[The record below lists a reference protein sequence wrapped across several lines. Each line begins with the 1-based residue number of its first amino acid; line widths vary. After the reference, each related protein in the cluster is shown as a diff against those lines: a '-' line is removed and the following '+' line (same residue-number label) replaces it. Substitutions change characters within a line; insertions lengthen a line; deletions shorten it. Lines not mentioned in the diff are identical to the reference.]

1 MTILVSS
8 VFKLPPSSCESSDN
22 YVDDLEVGLVKV
34 GKSLREIFPYKL
46 YSYQLKA
53 IQSLLNE
60 KDCFITVG
68 TGSGKSEVFLFPIFE
83 KILSGKMENAIIV
96 YPTKQLAEDQ
106 EKRIAKYCNKI
117 MEKTGE
123 KITYSRYN
131 GDLTKKEIDYI
142 EQEKPNII
150 LATLDKLFYRC
161 FKEGNEDFLDWLL
174 NTGMLVV
181 DEVHAGSGSYI
192 AHVREMIAVLRKV
205 NPKMRVV
212 LASATVREA
221 DKLRDKFI
229 PSAAIFRG
237 KTRRGKVTV
246 MVLKPKGLEEYLFEK
261 LDPYL
266 KKTKSVAVVFVDSI
280 QKVGEIVAKSNRQI
294 MMKTGAEL
302 DLVLAHSPYVCIN
315 SQLTRKEK
323 SEIAEKMLKGQIRIV
338 FATSLL
344 ELGMDIP
351 NIHHIIN
358 IGWPI
363 TGVNGL
369 LQRMGRLRFPDI
381 EQKKNFTVFLDPE
394 KTIDRYYIKN
404 KKKLEEIMLEN
415 KAERILFESKAMQ
428 RAKAF
433 VLLRVK
439 LGIKTREEIIGLNT
453 EEETRKVIEEAITI
467 LLAQGLLKTK
477 NNKKPYYQRDIEVAD
492 KKEVQDF
499 IRKHSIRSIDRQ
511 WDIVLKEGE
520 RQIIIGTIEEW
531 RILRS
536 ALPGNL
542 LMHGSKGETYR
553 VIALEE
559 GKVVVEQLRCY
570 QTNILQN
577 KLKPPLFIIEGQA
590 RVQQFE
596 NLTVRF
602 GKMLIRRE
610 TLEVMRY
617 SREGKLITSGK
628 NQNRKENYHWDQK
641 TKGIIIEIQT
651 KVGKTKKEEKKQW
664 MKLLEELLKKAV
676 EIKLHISETSMRTY
690 NNYQEQKIILFEKG
704 GELGNAEQVFRK
716 IGQVLEGMKEL
727 IVSKEEER
735 ERSVDQI
742 IEGIT
747 EKTREEIMKMIEG

>member
-1 MTILVSS
+1 
-8 VFKLPPSSCESSDN
+8 
-22 YVDDLEVGLVKV
+22 
-34 GKSLREIFPYKL
+34 
-46 YSYQLKA
+46 
-53 IQSLLNE
+53 
-60 KDCFITVG
+60 
-68 TGSGKSEVFLFPIFE
+68 
-83 KILSGKMENAIIV
+83 
-96 YPTKQLAEDQ
+96 
-106 EKRIAKYCNKI
+106 
-117 MEKTGE
+117 
-123 KITYSRYN
+123 
-131 GDLTKKEIDYI
+131 
-142 EQEKPNII
+142 
-150 LATLDKLFYRC
+150 
-161 FKEGNEDFLDWLL
+161 
-174 NTGMLVV
+174 
-181 DEVHAGSGSYI
+181 
-192 AHVREMIAVLRKV
+192 
-205 NPKMRVV
+205 
-212 LASATVREA
+212 
-221 DKLRDKFI
+221 
-229 PSAAIFRG
+229 
-237 KTRRGKVTV
+237 
-246 MVLKPKGLEEYLFEK
+246 
-261 LDPYL
+261 
-266 KKTKSVAVVFVDSI
+266 
-280 QKVGEIVAKSNRQI
+280 
-294 MMKTGAEL
+294 
-302 DLVLAHSPYVCIN
+302 
-315 SQLTRKEK
+315 
-323 SEIAEKMLKGQIRIV
+323 
-338 FATSLL
+338 
-344 ELGMDIP
+344 
-351 NIHHIIN
+351 
-358 IGWPI
+358 
-363 TGVNGL
+363 
-369 LQRMGRLRFPDI
+369 
-381 EQKKNFTVFLDPE
+381 
-394 KTIDRYYIKN
+394 
-404 KKKLEEIMLEN
+404 MLEN